1 MVLVTKGA
9 NGAELRAHG
18 KVFTHAAFN
27 VSASDT
33 TGAGDTFLGAFLASY
48 ALNGSGEEALAFAAA
63 SSAIQ
68 VTRPGAADA
77 IPSKEEVE
85 AFLKEREL

>member
-1 MVLVTKGA
+1 MR
-9 NGAELRAHG
+9 NFAHG